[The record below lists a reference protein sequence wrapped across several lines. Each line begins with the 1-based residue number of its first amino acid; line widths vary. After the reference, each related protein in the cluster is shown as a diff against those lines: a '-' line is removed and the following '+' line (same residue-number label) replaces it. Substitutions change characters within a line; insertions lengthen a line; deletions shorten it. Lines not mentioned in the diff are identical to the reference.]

1 MTLGVRERR
10 SSRGPLPWF
19 IGIGLVLAAGVVTT
33 VTPPEQALFD
43 PFPVRGVG
51 DETVTAR
58 TISATMLGATRT
70 ERVTMSDEAWE
81 AEGNWLVVELAVSA
95 PTTEVDAA
103 IGVASL
109 MIDGRLFLASE
120 RVTATLVDTDLR
132 VGTDTVGMLA
142 FELADDVRSGVGEL
156 RLSGRYPTPELDDVI
171 TYTLDLDELPT
182 RPTVEIERPRMGTP

>member
-10 SSRGPLPWF
+10 SSRGPLPWI

-33 VTPPEQALFD
+33 VTPTEQALFD
-43 PFPVRGVG
+43 PFPVRGVD

-58 TISATMLGATRT
+58 TISAAMLGATRT
-70 ERVTMSDEAWE
+70 ERVIMSDEAWE

-142 FELADDVRSGVGEL
+142 FELPDDLRSGVGEL

-171 TYTLDLDELPT
+171 AYTLDLEELPT
-182 RPTVEIERPRMGTP
+182 EPTVEIERPHMGTP